1 MVEELIMTLNK
12 TAQSFLKVMV
22 LLCAVAAICL
32 AVTYRSGLAEGT
44 VARGEERAGC
54 PRAADRDVG
63 APADGA
69 PALPQTKKV
78 VARMWHGRVLSS
90 KADEYYAYLKEA
102 GIDKIE
108 AIAGNLGAQVL
119 RRTDGKTTEFTV
131 ISYWQSRDAITKFAG
146 EDIEKTHFL
155 AKDPQYLLDLE
166 PKVKHFDVLYDGRK

>member
-1 MVEELIMTLNK
+1 MTLNK

-22 LLCAVAAICL
+22 LLCAVAAICC
-32 AVTYRSGLAEGT
+32 VTTYRSGLGATAAKGK
-44 VARGEERAGC
+44 ERAGC
-54 PRAADRDVG
+54 PSTADRD
-63 APADGA
+63 APADDA

-78 VARMWHGRVLSS
+78 VARMWHGRVLTS

-119 RRTDGKTTEFTV
+119 RRTDGQTTEFTV
-131 ISYWQSRDAITKFAG
+131 ISYWESRDAIKKFAG

-155 AKDPQYLLDLE
+155 PKDPQYLLELE